1 MEKILSSA
9 EKLEEL
15 FKPLCSSEEDLEIL
29 KALSKNVVEV
39 RNTEIEF
46 SDMDLIYRKN
56 NSIVPDANLPKSFRE
71 IAEVA
76 TTIIWDGGGP
86 EVGFE
91 LCDDGTSCADGWLYG
106 EIEEDP
112 EEEDLELI
120 EKINALGGPKDAFL
134 GGQNALFF
142 DPTRKLAN
150 GEPAMAFISHEECE
164 WTPVKS
170 MDKLNY
176 KQILLR
182 MIADAMIDTNYID
195 ELYF

>member
-46 SDMDLIYRKN
+46 SDMSLIYRKN
-56 NSIVPDANLPKSFRE
+56 NSITPDISLPKSFSE
-71 IAEVA
+71 ITEIA

-91 LCDDGTSCADGWLYG
+91 LSDDGTSCADGWLFD
-106 EIEEDP
+106 EIEEG
-112 EEEDLELI
+112 EEYDEELV
-120 EKINALGGPKDAFL
+120 EKINSLGGPKDAFL

-142 DPTRKLAN
+142 DPTRKLSN
-150 GEPAMAFISHEECE
+150 GEPAMAFISHEECD
-164 WTPVKS
+164 WVAVKS
-170 MDKLNY
+170 VDHLNY
-176 KQILLR
+176 KQIFLR
-182 MIADAMIDTNYID
+182 MIADAMISTNYID